1 MIGCDAGTN
10 LIPSLTL
17 IISFGMLLIP
27 PTAVPDARLAAAYI
41 IFLASYLVFAIG
53 KFPGLKIDRPGAAII
68 GAVAM
73 IAFRVVQ
80 PSDALR
86 FIDFSTLVLLFS
98 MMLIVGNLRL
108 VGFFE
113 WNAEVVLQRLK
124 PTHLLPAVIFTC
136 GFLSAFLVNDIV
148 CLVMVPFVLGITR
161 RMQLQPL
168 PYLLAVATAS
178 NIGSVATITGNPQ
191 NMLIGSFSGIRYY
204 DFLFHLGPIAIIGL
218 FLNWAVLHWIHMRN
232 IKLQPETEEKIP
244 LPVLDLSHL
253 TKPLIVVTAVVIGFF
268 FGVPPAMM
276 AALGAA
282 ALLIT
287 RTLEPR
293 KLYPEVDWGLL
304 VFFIGLFLIVGGA
317 ENAGIVGRLLEVAE
331 HWNLQRLGTFT
342 IVVALLGNIVSN
354 VPAVMLLKSLI
365 PGFNNPHTAWL
376 ALAMASTLA
385 GNLTITGSVAN
396 LIVVES
402 AKPEM
407 EIGFWDYFRVGLPI
421 TMATLLVGWAW
432 LAWIQ

>member
-1 MIGCDAGTN
+1 
-10 LIPSLTL
+10 
-17 IISFGMLLIP
+17 MLLIP
-27 PTAVPDARLAAAYI
+27 STALPDAQLAAAYV

-73 IAFRVVQ
+73 FAFRVLR
-80 PSDALR
+80 PSDALH

-124 PTHLLPAVIFTC
+124 PTQLLPAVVFTC
-136 GFLSAFLVNDIV
+136 GFLSAFFVNDIV
-148 CLVMVPFVLGITR
+148 CLVMVPFVLSVTR
-161 RMQLQPL
+161 RMRLPPL

-191 NMLIGSFSGIRYY
+191 NMLIGSFSGIRYS
-204 DFLFHLGPIAIIGL
+204 DFLFHLAPVAVVGL
-218 FLNWAVLHWIHMRN
+218 FLDWAVLHWIHMRN
-232 IKLQPETEEKIP
+232 IRLPEAVERIP
-244 LPVLDLSHL
+244 LPALDLSRL
-253 TKPLIVVTAVVIGFF
+253 TKPVIVVTAVVIGFF

-282 ALLIT
+282 VLLIT

-293 KLYPEVDWGLL
+293 KLYQEVDWGLL

-317 ENAGIVGRLLEVAE
+317 ENAGIVGRLLGLAE

-342 IVVALLGNIVSN
+342 VVVALLGNIVSN

-365 PGFNNPHTAWL
+365 PGFSNPHTAWL

-421 TMATLLVGWAW
+421 TLATLLVGWGW
-432 LAWIQ
+432 LAWIR

>member
-1 MIGCDAGTN
+1 MHRIFSMA
-10 LIPSLTL
+10 L
-17 IISFGMLLIP
+17 
-27 PTAVPDARLAAAYI
+27 PDGRVAAAYI

-73 IAFRVVQ
+73 FAFRVVQ

-86 FIDFSTLVLLFS
+86 FIYFPTLVLLFS
-98 MMLIVGNLRL
+98 MMLIVGNLHL

-113 WNAEVVLQRLK
+113 WNAEVVLRRLK
-124 PTHLLPAVIFTC
+124 PAQLLPAVIFTC
-136 GFLSAFLVNDIV
+136 GFLSAFFVNDIV
-148 CLVMVPFVLGITR
+148 CLVMVPFVLSITR
-161 RMQLQPL
+161 RMKLDPL

-191 NMLIGSFSGIRYY
+191 NMLIGSFSGMRYH
-204 DFLFHLGPIAIIGL
+204 DFLFHLGPVAIVGL
-218 FLNWAVLHWIHMRN
+218 FLNWAVLHWIHMREVQ
-232 IKLQPETEEKIP
+232 LQPETEDKIP
-244 LPVLDLSHL
+244 LPTLNLSHL
-253 TKPLIVVTAVVIGFF
+253 RKPVVVVTAVVIGFF

-293 KLYPEVDWGLL
+293 KLYQEVDWGLL

-317 ENAGIVGRLLEVAE
+317 ENAGIVARLLGLAE
-331 HWNLQRLGTFT
+331 HWNLQRLGTFSV
-342 IVVALLGNIVSN
+342 VVALFSNIVSN

-365 PGFNNPHTAWL
+365 PGFSNPHTAWL

-421 TMATLLVGWAW
+421 TLATLLVGWGW
-432 LAWIQ
+432 LAWIR

>member
-1 MIGCDAGTN
+1 
-10 LIPSLTL
+10 
-17 IISFGMLLIP
+17 
-27 PTAVPDARLAAAYI
+27 
-41 IFLASYLVFAIG
+41 
-53 KFPGLKIDRPGAAII
+53 
-68 GAVAM
+68 
-73 IAFRVVQ
+73 
-80 PSDALR
+80 
-86 FIDFSTLVLLFS
+86 
-98 MMLIVGNLRL
+98 
-108 VGFFE
+108 
-113 WNAEVVLQRLK
+113 
-124 PTHLLPAVIFTC
+124 
-136 GFLSAFLVNDIV
+136 
-148 CLVMVPFVLGITR
+148 MVPFVLGITR
-161 RMQLQPL
+161 RMRLQPL

-178 NIGSVATITGNPQ
+178 NTGSVATITGNPQ

-204 DFLFHLGPIAIIGL
+204 DFLFHLGPVAIIGL
-218 FLNWAVLHWIHMRN
+218 FIDWAVLHWVHMRT
-232 IKLQPETEEKIP
+232 IKLQPETGERIP
-244 LPVLDLSHL
+244 LPALDLSHL
-253 TKPLIVVTAVVIGFF
+253 AKPVIVVVAVVVGFF

-293 KLYPEVDWGLL
+293 KLYQEVDWGLL

-342 IVVALLGNIVSN
+342 VVVALLGNIVSN

-365 PGFNNPHTAWL
+365 PGFGNPHTAWL

-402 AKPEM
+402 AKAEM

-421 TMATLLVGWAW
+421 TLATLLVGWGW
-432 LAWIQ
+432 LAWIR

>member
-1 MIGCDAGTN
+1 
-10 LIPSLTL
+10 
-17 IISFGMLLIP
+17 MLLIP
-27 PTAVPDARLAAAYI
+27 STAVPDARVAAAYV
-41 IFLASYLVFAIG
+41 IFVASYLVFAIG

-124 PTHLLPAVIFTC
+124 PTHLLPAAIFTC
-136 GFLSAFLVNDIV
+136 GILSAFLVNDIV

-161 RMQLQPL
+161 RMRLQPL

-218 FLNWAVLHWIHMRN
+218 FLDWAVLHWIHMRKIN
-232 IKLQPETEEKIP
+232 LPPETEGRIP
-244 LPVLDLSHL
+244 LPALDLSHL
-253 TKPLIVVTAVVIGFF
+253 TKPVIVVTAVVIGFF
-268 FGVPPAMM
+268 LGVPPAMM

-293 KLYPEVDWGLL
+293 KLYQEVDWGLL

-317 ENAGIVGRLLEVAE
+317 ENAGLVRQLLGLAE

-342 IVVALLGNIVSN
+342 LVVALLGNIVSN

-365 PGFNNPHTAWL
+365 PGFSNPHTGWL

-402 AKPEM
+402 ARPEM

-421 TMATLLVGWAW
+421 TLATLLVGWGW
-432 LAWIQ
+432 LAWTR